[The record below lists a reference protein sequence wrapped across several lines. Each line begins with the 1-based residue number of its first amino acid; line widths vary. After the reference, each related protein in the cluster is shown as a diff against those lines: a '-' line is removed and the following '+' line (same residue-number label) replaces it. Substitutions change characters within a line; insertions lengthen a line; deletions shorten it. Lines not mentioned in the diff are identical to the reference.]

1 MLTAKAL
8 RACQD
13 TGSHTLIMGGGV
25 TSNSRLRALA
35 AERCEKAGIKLRVP
49 SPHYCTDNGA
59 MIAAAASY
67 LVAYGAAPTP
77 LMCAADPG
85 LPVEVSLVQE

>member
-1 MLTAKAL
+1 
-8 RACQD
+8 
-13 TGSHTLIMGGGV
+13 
-25 TSNSRLRALA
+25 
-35 AERCEKAGIKLRVP
+35 
-49 SPHYCTDNGA
+49 